1 MALYSRSVLL
11 MATLGLL
18 SPAALGLGLGEVSVQ
33 SYLNEPLR
41 AEVALLD
48 VQRINT
54 DDIRVRLANQEEFD
68 RMGSE
73 RNYFLMGIQ
82 FDVRVENG
90 LGKVL
95 LSTEQPLLEPYLDLV
110 IEARWPTGR
119 LLREYTLLIDLPPA
133 IKPTP
138 VQVSSKAS
146 EAVAALPEPVDA
158 PPAPVAAK
166 PMQPARVATRQ
177 YDSDTEATPEA
188 GGRYL
193 VQKEDTL
200 WRIAAAARPEGAT
213 VEETMFA
220 ILEMNGDAFNG
231 RNINGLRAG
240 YVLELPTSREIM
252 LSVGEAVQAARQH
265 NADWESGVAYTPTV
279 RVVADDELP
288 EETASAAVA
297 VDGAQSQGGADA
309 AAVEAD
315 TDVDSN
321 VLVDSGLNDTL
332 SDTASIVDERQEQ
345 LAAIRSRVEI
355 LADQVVELESTLVVK
370 DQEIASLQ
378 SRLQAQAAT
387 ASTKQGEAVPN
398 GTLIYWVYA
407 LIAANVLTA
416 IAFFW
421 YRRRVIA
428 RDEVALSPPGSED
441 GTNRDANTVANNA
454 PGHASDADEKES
466 SAAADALSEADIY
479 IAYQRYEQA
488 ITVLQQALSQ
498 LPDNGALCLKALQV
512 HLLMEQR
519 QAAEA
524 MLVQLRRIGDM
535 SLISEAETLLADKP
549 LHAMTSE
556 AAPTALSTPA
566 VGSDAV
572 ISTAPSDGELST
584 PATGAT
590 DSGSSAWQPTATEIG
605 SGLSLEPMEGS
616 ADSVADSVD
625 DMGWEPLA
633 ESTPVVADNATDA
646 MTLPNWGNMSESV
659 ASTDDASAAQPAI
672 DDELSGLDLELELP
686 EQDNS
691 VPDSD
696 HDDLMFASDS
706 DPLETKLDLARAYI
720 DMGDE
725 EGARP
730 VLQEVA
736 DAGTLQ
742 QQAEARQLLSRLS

>member
-11 MATLGLL
+11 IATLGLL
-18 SPAALGLGLGEVSVQ
+18 SPAVLGLGLGEVSVQ

-48 VQRINT
+48 VQRFNT
-54 DDIRVRLANQEEFD
+54 NDIRVRLANQEEFD

-73 RNYFLMGIQ
+73 RTYFLMGIQ

-158 PPAPVAAK
+158 PPPAVAAK

-252 LSVGEAVQAARQH
+252 LSVGEAVKAARQH
-265 NADWESGVAYTPTV
+265 NADWESGVAYTPAV

-288 EETASAAVA
+288 EETASAAMA
-297 VDGAQSQGGADA
+297 GDSAQDQGSTDA
-309 AAVEAD
+309 AVVDAE
-315 TDVDSN
+315 TDSDSDAP
-321 VLVDSGLNDTL
+321 LDSDFKNTL
-332 SDTASIVDERQEQ
+332 TDAASIVDERQEQ

-355 LADQVVELESTLVVK
+355 LANQVVELESTLVLK
-370 DQEIASLQ
+370 DQEIATLQ

-398 GTLIYWVYA
+398 STLIYWVYA

-421 YRRRVIA
+421 YRRRVTA
-428 RDEVALSPPGSED
+428 RDEVALSPPGTD
-441 GTNRDANTVANNA
+441 DATNRDATTDADTA
-454 PGHASDADEKES
+454 QSHASDADEKDS

-498 LPDNGALCLKALQV
+498 SPDNGALCLKALQV
-512 HLLMEQR
+512 YVLMEQR
-519 QAAEA
+519 QAAEG
-524 MLVQLRRIGDM
+524 MLGQLRRIGDTQ
-535 SLISEAETLLADKP
+535 LISAAETFLADKP
-549 LHAMTSE
+549 LQAMPSE
-556 AAPTALSTPA
+556 AAPTALRTPA
-566 VGSDAV
+566 GTSDAV
-572 ISTAPSDGELST
+572 ISSAPVGAELST
-584 PATGAT
+584 PETDVAGTG
-590 DSGSSAWQPTATEIG
+590 GSTWQPTATEIG
-605 SGLSLEPMEGS
+605 SGLSLEPAGDS
-616 ADSVADSVD
+616 ADLANDTVD
-625 DMGWEPLA
+625 DISWEPAA
-633 ESTPVVADNATDA
+633 ESMPPAAGDSSDA
-646 MTLPNWGNMSESV
+646 MTLPNWGNMNESV
-659 ASTDDASAAQPAI
+659 ASSDNASASQLAS
-672 DDELSGLDLELELP
+672 DDESLGLGLELELAEP
-686 EQDNS
+686 EAS
-691 VPDSD
+691 SPTSD
-696 HDDLMFASDS
+696 HNDLMFASDS
-706 DPLETKLDLARAYI
+706 DPMETKLDLARAYI

-736 DAGTLQ
+736 DGGTLQ
-742 QQAEARQLLSRLS
+742 QQAEARQLLARLP

>member
-11 MATLGLL
+11 MVTLGLL

-48 VQRINT
+48 VQRFNT

-90 LGKVL
+90 TGKVL

-146 EAVAALPEPVDA
+146 EAVAALPETVDA
-158 PPAPVAAK
+158 PPPAVAAK

-252 LSVGEAVQAARQH
+252 LSVGEAVKAARQH
-265 NADWESGVAYTPTV
+265 NADWESGVAYTPAV
-279 RVVADDELP
+279 RVVADEELP
-288 EETASAAVA
+288 EETASAAMA
-297 VDGAQSQGGADA
+297 GDSAQDEESTDA
-309 AAVEAD
+309 APVDA
-315 TDVDSN
+315 DSN
-321 VLVDSGLNDTL
+321 LLLDSGLNDTP

-370 DQEIASLQ
+370 DQEIAALQ
-378 SRLQAQAAT
+378 SRLQAQAAA
-387 ASTKQGEAVPN
+387 ASTQQGEAAPN
-398 GTLIYWVYA
+398 SALIYWVYA
-407 LIAANVLTA
+407 LIAANLLTA
-416 IAFFW
+416 IAFSW
-421 YRRRVIA
+421 YRRRVTA
-428 RDEVALSPPGSED
+428 RDEMAL
-441 GTNRDANTVANNA
+441 NA
-454 PGHASDADEKES
+454 AGVSDLDEMTARGASADPDNASGNASTADEKAS
-466 SAAADALSEADIY
+466 SAAEDALSEAEIY
-479 IAYQRYEQA
+479 MAYERYQQA
-488 ITVLQQALSQ
+488 LNVLQQGLSQ
-498 LPDNGALCLKALQV
+498 SPDNGALCLKVLQV
-512 HLLMEQR
+512 HVLMEQR
-519 QAAEA
+519 QAAED
-524 MLVQLRRIGDM
+524 MLVQLRRIGDTQ
-535 SLISEAETLLADKP
+535 LISEAETLLADKP
-549 LHAMTSE
+549 LQAATSE
-556 AAPTALSTPA
+556 EAPALSSSPA
-566 VGSDAV
+566 YDSDAV
-572 ISTAPSDGELST
+572 IANAPMGAELST
-584 PATGAT
+584 PESDLVDAG
-590 DSGSSAWQPTATEIG
+590 GSAWQPTATEIG
-605 SGLSLEPMEGS
+605 SDLSLEPAGDS
-616 ADSVADSVD
+616 AAPSNDTID
-625 DMGWEPLA
+625 DISWEPVA
-633 ESTPVVADNATDA
+633 ESTPPAADDSSDA
-646 MTLPNWGNMSESV
+646 MTLPNWGSMSESV
-659 ASTDDASAAQPAI
+659 VSPDDVSASQLAS
-672 DDELSGLDLELELP
+672 DEALPGLDLELELAEP
-686 EQDNS
+686 EAS
-691 VPDSD
+691 SPDSD
-696 HDDLMFASDS
+696 HNDLMFASDS
-706 DPLETKLDLARAYI
+706 DPMETKLDLARAYI

-736 DAGTLQ
+736 DGGTLQ
-742 QQAEARQLLSRLS
+742 QQAEARQLLTRLS